1 MQPYKNCN
9 LENAPSVTS
18 HERKQ
23 SVEWCA
29 CTYLVRWQFF
39 VVLLLVIFMSRYTFI
54 AFVFGA
60 VLVHLQR
67 YEMVCHHSS
76 FSMTIKW
83 WVRIYIFFSLFCSFV
98 FIIAISSISS
108 YFGEKKNQF
117 ARIVDCCEHPR
128 KVKRVSSSW
137 SFGCFACKCLSRY
150 KFYGQRMNGTSHIST
165 RHSSQRNWI
174 WIFCTAAVFGIKNEV
189 CARWSSEWGKNWTA
203 SINLSNVSDV
213 WPLVKCLFGVFVALG
228 LWCDVRWSRKIEL
241 NHHYHQ
247 TSSKLK
253 PNKYNTT

>member
-1 MQPYKNCN
+1 
-9 LENAPSVTS
+9 
-18 HERKQ
+18 
-23 SVEWCA
+23 
-29 CTYLVRWQFF
+29 
-39 VVLLLVIFMSRYTFI
+39 MSRYTFI

-108 YFGEKKNQF
+108 YFGEKKNLPGLLT
-117 ARIVDCCEHPR
+117 AVNIHEKWKECRAAEVLVVSHVNAWVDINFMAKEWTEQVTSALDTR
-128 KVKRVSSSW
+128 AKEIE
-137 SFGCFACKCLSRY
+137 FGYFVQQQCLALKT
-150 KFYGQRMNGTSHIST
+150 KFVHAEAANG
-165 RHSSQRNWI
+165 
-174 WIFCTAAVFGIKNEV
+174 E
-189 CARWSSEWGKNWTA
+189 KNWTA

-241 NHHYHQ
+241 NHHHHQ